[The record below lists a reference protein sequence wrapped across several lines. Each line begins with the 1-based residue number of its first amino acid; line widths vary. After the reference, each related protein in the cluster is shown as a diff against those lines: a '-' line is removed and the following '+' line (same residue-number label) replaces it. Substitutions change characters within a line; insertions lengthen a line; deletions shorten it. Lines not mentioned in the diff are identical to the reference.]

1 MEVAQK
7 SKPMS
12 DEERRE
18 KARLASKAYREKN
31 AEEYKKKNLERYYR
45 DKEKKAML
53 VKKYD
58 LTDYPEEKRSVVEK
72 LIKKIKIIRKNYP
85 ELLEM
90 EFD

>member
-58 LTDYPEEKRSVVEK
+58 LSDYPEEKRSVVEK